1 VLSTA
6 KPDPAAVKEAALVAS
21 GLPFLEKV
29 WSDDEWTLYEVR
41 RPTPLVSEPARLLD
55 FDAAQI
61 TLYTPEPGP
70 VVVRVAY
77 SRWLGLVDTLGKPLP
92 TPEEGDL
99 IVQPCLSGLA
109 TDRGIE
115 NPRDNWLVLHA
126 THAGIFR
133 IGAPYKMPRGSAC
146 S

>member
-1 VLSTA
+1 MLA
-6 KPDPAAVKEAALVAS
+6 
-21 GLPFLEKV
+21 
-29 WSDDEWTLYEVR
+29 
-41 RPTPLVSEPARLLD
+41 

-70 VVVRVAY
+70 IVVRVAY
-77 SRWLGLVDTLGKPLP
+77 SRWLGLVDAWGTPLP
-92 TPEEGDL
+92 TDGADGPDGEPL
-99 IVQPCLSGLA
+99 AQPCLSGLA
-109 TDRGIE
+109 TDRGID

-126 THAGIFR
+126 TEAGVYR